1 MSHFYSFFCF
11 LAHSTKAVANLYFR
25 PTSFSFE
32 IPQTCLGWAILFGA
46 NPVLYMIFVFMQMY
60 YIFMHSRINIHKNKV
75 RNQEFRPP
83 GGPIK
88 LYQSSNSSYN
98 AMNSCTLVEKSLHT
112 KASVLSKTQP
122 KYKLCMRDMGGSSHL

>member
-1 MSHFYSFFCF
+1 MILAIRLPKYQIFLFWFEFASMATSYPLTYFRTYKLNRSKMDKTANFYGFFRF
-11 LAHSTKAVANLYFR
+11 VAHKAEVIANLYFR

-75 RNQEFRPP
+75 RDIIIRYFP
-83 GGPIK
+83 
-88 LYQSSNSSYN
+88 
-98 AMNSCTLVEKSLHT
+98 
-112 KASVLSKTQP
+112 
-122 KYKLCMRDMGGSSHL
+122 